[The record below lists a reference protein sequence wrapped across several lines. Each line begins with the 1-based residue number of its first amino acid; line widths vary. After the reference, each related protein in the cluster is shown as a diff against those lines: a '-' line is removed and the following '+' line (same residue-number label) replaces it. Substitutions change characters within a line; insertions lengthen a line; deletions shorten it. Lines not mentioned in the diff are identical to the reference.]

1 MTSMW
6 DWITKSF
13 PRRTGQEPAAPGPV
27 RRSNEP
33 LALTLALEHPRNPGR
48 YGSLRVY
55 LERRYADV
63 VVLTFGQMED
73 LLGFPLPHLAR
84 TRREWW
90 TSDVDG
96 EQPPQSDAWKL
107 AGRTATPNLSA
118 KTVAFARARL

>member
-1 MTSMW
+1 MW
-6 DWITKSF
+6 NWITKRF
-13 PRRTGQEPAAPGPV
+13 PRRTGHEATEPGSVKRPKA
-27 RRSNEP
+27 P

-48 YGSLRVY
+48 YGSLHVY

-63 VVLTFGQMED
+63 VVLTFRQMED

-90 TSDVDG
+90 TSDVEG

-107 AGRTATPNLSA
+107 AGRTATPNLPA
-118 KTVAFARARL
+118 QTVAFARAPGR